1 MGKSL
6 FEKFNFGSGEI
17 VALDVSSKNLTAIIG
32 LVKAKKL
39 ISIKQLK
46 TETYSG
52 YAEGEWL
59 NVEELKENAVSVL
72 KKAMQGCKIKKKIL
86 HVSVPAEFLAVA
98 VKNVDVEYEHIHK
111 LTDADFDYFYYKG
124 DTYGDGDFVPVNAS
138 GISFSIDGESNTID
152 SPKGENAQKLSG
164 KVSYQFCEKS
174 YFKIFNDIA
183 NRLGFKEVL
192 YYATPFVENLT
203 IFEKEERFNE
213 LLLIDVGYISSSVS
227 TFKGDGV
234 LALRSFSFG
243 LGHVAAAIYEAL
255 EIPFD
260 DAEEVLKKVDLN
272 LNYDGET
279 FETAGGYQVY
289 LSDVAQIAIDCIR
302 VLSATI
308 KDAIIEC
315 GYQGSA
321 SLPFYVTGEGLELRG
336 LIKYLERGLIKEI
349 ECVSPKL
356 PGYTKPQFSSAVSLI
371 NIAAEINENRAGRL
385 IYN

>member
-6 FEKFNFGSGEI
+6 FKKFNFGSGEI

-138 GISFSIDGESNTID
+138 GISFSIDGESISWILLRAKTLR
-152 SPKGENAQKLSG
+152 SCQG
-164 KVSYQFCEKS
+164 KFLISFAIKAILKS
-174 YFKIFNDIA
+174 
-183 NRLGFKEVL
+183 
-192 YYATPFVENLT
+192 LT
-203 IFEKEERFNE
+203 I
-213 LLLIDVGYISSSVS
+213 
-227 TFKGDGV
+227 
-234 LALRSFSFG
+234 
-243 LGHVAAAIYEAL
+243 
-255 EIPFD
+255 
-260 DAEEVLKKVDLN
+260 
-272 LNYDGET
+272 
-279 FETAGGYQVY
+279 
-289 LSDVAQIAIDCIR
+289 
-302 VLSATI
+302 
-308 KDAIIEC
+308 
-315 GYQGSA
+315 
-321 SLPFYVTGEGLELRG
+321 
-336 LIKYLERGLIKEI
+336 
-349 ECVSPKL
+349 
-356 PGYTKPQFSSAVSLI
+356 
-371 NIAAEINENRAGRL
+371 
-385 IYN
+385 